1 MTDSNNILAHGTCIA
16 FPLVAEEGIAAAV
29 LFRGPSGIGKSD
41 LALRLID
48 DGAVLV
54 ADDQVELELT
64 ETGLMATAPD
74 TIRGMLEVRGVGLV
88 HLPVAE
94 RAALVAMI
102 DLVAEGDEIERLPEP
117 AEDEIAG
124 TTLPVWKLQAFE
136 ASAMAKVGVIVA
148 VAAGRA
154 SIEI

>member
-1 MTDSNNILAHGTCIA
+1 MTIEHGTCIA
-16 FPLVAEEGIAAAV
+16 FPLVAEAGVAAAV

-54 ADDQVELELT
+54 ADDQVDLQTGED
-64 ETGLMATAPD
+64 GLMASAPE

-88 HLPVAE
+88 RLPVAE
-94 RAALVAMI
+94 KAAVVAII
-102 DLVAEGDEIERLPEP
+102 DLVEPDDEIERLPEP
-117 AEDEIAG
+117 REAQIAG
-124 TTLPVWKLQAFE
+124 ITLPLWQLRPYE

-154 SIEI
+154 SVEI